1 MSNHPSS
8 RRTNPRVKLPLW
20 AVAALGGVAVIL
32 VLTAVWITGSWL
44 FTTVQEAVASW
55 NVTDDPFVLPEGE
68 GSGTSG
74 SLGNPLVSSDS
85 PVLGGEAE
93 PLSPQILQPWS
104 GTERVNILLLGIDL
118 RCGEEGPT
126 HTDSMMVVTID
137 PVGKSIAAL
146 SLPRDMWVEIPGFGV
161 NRINQAYFQGEAYD
175 YPGGG
180 AALAVETVEA
190 TLGIPVQYYA
200 AINFD
205 GFVEIIDIIGGI
217 TVEVSEEID
226 DPTYPDSCY
235 GYDPFHI
242 NPGAHELDGMQ
253 ALKYA
258 RTRATAN
265 GDIDRAARQQQVLT
279 AARDK
284 VLRVNMAPRLLA
296 QAPQLWRSL
305 QENTKTNMTLEE
317 AVQLGLLVQD
327 IPSENVETTVIDYT
341 YVYNETTPDGQMVLV
356 PNRDRIRAL
365 RDQIFAPPAIP
376 TPVIENLPQLAR
388 QENAR
393 VVIHNGTPTFGLASG
408 TRDYLLP
415 YGINVV
421 DIGNADDATLTSTQI
436 VDYGSHLNTTR
447 YLAELLGVPPLNIT
461 YSTRAPAGDYDV
473 LVILGSD
480 WQLESSAT
488 PTP

>member
-1 MSNHPSS
+1 MRNHQSS
-8 RRTNPRVKLPLW
+8 RRATPRVKLPLW
-20 AVAALGGVAVIL
+20 AVAVLGGLAVIL
-32 VLTAVWITGSWL
+32 LLIVVWITGSWL
-44 FTTVQEAVASW
+44 FNTVREAVASW
-55 NVTDDPFVLPEGE
+55 NVTDDPFVLPDGE
-68 GSGTSG
+68 GGQTSG
-74 SLGNPLVSSDS
+74 SLGSPLVSSDS
-85 PVLGGEAE
+85 PSSGGQEE
-93 PLSPQILQPWS
+93 SLSPQVFQPWS
-104 GTERVNILLLGIDL
+104 GTERVNVLLLGIDL

-146 SLPRDMWVEIPGFGV
+146 SLPRDLWVEIPGFGV
-161 NRINQAYFQGEAYD
+161 NRINQAYFQGEAYE

-205 GFVEIIDIIGGI
+205 GFVEIIDLIDGI

-242 NPGAHELDGMQ
+242 TPGTHDLDGMQ

-279 AARDK
+279 AARKK
-284 VLRVNMAPRLLA
+284 VLSLNMVPRLLA

-305 QENTKTNMTLEE
+305 QENTKTNMSLEE
-317 AVQLGLLVQD
+317 AVQLALLVQD
-327 IPSENVETTVIDYT
+327 IESDVQTYVIDYT
-341 YVYNETTPDGQMVLV
+341 YVYNEVTPDGQMVLV
-356 PNRDRIRAL
+356 PNRDRIRSL

-388 QENAR
+388 EENAR
-393 VVIHNGTPTFGLASG
+393 VVIHNGTATFGLASS

-421 DIGNADDATLTSTQI
+421 DIGNAEDATLTSTQI

-480 WQLESSAT
+480 WQLEDSETTT
-488 PTP
+488 P